1 MAIYGYW
8 VHSGAPDEHQ
18 RTPPQGMSTATTRA
32 TRRAPGQRYICTDPT
47 TQSQHRDAHEGR
59 QTRRKGQKKRT
70 EEGKNEGM
78 KYYNKRSRAKLS

>member
-32 TRRAPGQRYICTDPT
+32 TRRAPGDEIHTVEHCNEIHP
-47 TQSQHRDAHEGR
+47 HEGGH
-59 QTRRKGQKKRT
+59 TRKDTDKRRT
-70 EEGKNEGM
+70 E
-78 KYYNKRSRAKLS
+78 SDF